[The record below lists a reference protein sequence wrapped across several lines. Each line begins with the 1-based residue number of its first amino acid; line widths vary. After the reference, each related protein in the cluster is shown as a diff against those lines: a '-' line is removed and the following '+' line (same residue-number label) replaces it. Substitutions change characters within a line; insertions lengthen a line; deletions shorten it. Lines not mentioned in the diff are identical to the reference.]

1 MNDVEEDVGYIRGV
15 GSTFIN
21 SPDTKTRGEIKNLW
35 IAKKI
40 LDTNYII
47 ILELRS
53 VEDNVCR
60 PLRRS
65 RVLDK

>member
-1 MNDVEEDVGYIRGV
+1 MNDVEEDVGYNIRGV

-35 IAKKI
+35 FAKK
-40 LDTNYII
+40 
-47 ILELRS
+47 RS
-53 VEDNVCR
+53 VEDNLCR